1 MQRTTNASFSVLPPL
16 GGRRFGWSTT
26 EGGVAGMG
34 EPNYWTRW
42 AKRRLSR
49 RRLLK
54 GAAGVGAG
62 LAVASVVG
70 CGGGDEGPA
79 ATPGPRGTPA
89 GGGAG
94 PGGTGTP

>member
-1 MQRTTNASFSVLPPL
+1 M
-16 GGRRFGWSTT
+16 
-26 EGGVAGMG
+26 E

-70 CGGGDEGPA
+70 CGGGGDEGPA
-79 ATPGPRGTPA
+79 ATT
-89 GGGAG
+89 G
-94 PGGTGTP
+94 PGGTPVPSGTAMATGTPAALEPPGPAAGRCAGSALTR

>member
-1 MQRTTNASFSVLPPL
+1 M
-16 GGRRFGWSTT
+16 
-26 EGGVAGMG
+26 EGGLTAME

-62 LAVASVVG
+62 LAG
-70 CGGGDEGPA
+70 RLG
-79 ATPGPRGTPA
+79 RGLRRRR
-89 GGGAG
+89 
-94 PGGTGTP
+94 